1 MIFPQNLLSLLNFY
15 NGLIKLEILELSLT
29 PFPSATQPTF
39 KIFLEFIYWISKY
52 SLRTY
57 YVLNP
62 ILYIRHVA
70 VNETKQ
76 TLSSFLTPFLIILG
90 LNYYSNLLSP
100 CFVRW
105 SQKPTYLQVF
115 PLLSLLQPFFI
126 FQGQCCYYTELD
138 QVTIALCCLTASSL
152 FPTHPIVVVLVTQLC
167 PTLCDIMD
175 YSTPGSSVHGIFQA
189 RILEWLVLRFFRGSS
204 RPGTGP

>member
-1 MIFPQNLLSLLNFY
+1 MNSSPLTAVSSLLHAH
-15 NGLIKLEILELSLT
+15 S
-29 PFPSATQPTF
+29 P
-39 KIFLEFIYWISKY
+39 IS
-52 SLRTY
+52 
-57 YVLNP
+57 
-62 ILYIRHVA
+62 
-70 VNETKQ
+70 
-76 TLSSFLTPFLIILG
+76 
-90 LNYYSNLLSP
+90 
-100 CFVRW
+100 
-105 SQKPTYLQVF
+105 LQVF

-189 RILEWLVLRFFRGSS
+189 GILRWVTISSS
-204 RPGTGP
+204 RLSSQPRDQTHLSYVSCIGRQVLYY

>member
-1 MIFPQNLLSLLNFY
+1 MNSSPLTAVSSLLHAH
-15 NGLIKLEILELSLT
+15 S
-29 PFPSATQPTF
+29 P
-39 KIFLEFIYWISKY
+39 IS
-52 SLRTY
+52 
-57 YVLNP
+57 
-62 ILYIRHVA
+62 
-70 VNETKQ
+70 
-76 TLSSFLTPFLIILG
+76 
-90 LNYYSNLLSP
+90 
-100 CFVRW
+100 
-105 SQKPTYLQVF
+105 LQVF

-189 RILEWLVLRFFRGSS
+189 RILEWVAFRFLGDPPDQGIKPGSPALQADFFFLTIS
-204 RPGTGP
+204 TTKEANPVYHTSPHWAIFLKCHVFIMLALCIRTNKDLS

>member
-29 PFPSATQPTF
+29 PFPFATQPTF

-100 CFVRW
+100 CFVFIPLIYLHVINTLTFLNNIRDGIHPLKNLW
-105 SQKPTYLQVF
+105 CRPLPTQ
-115 PLLSLLQPFFI
+115 
-126 FQGQCCYYTELD
+126 
-138 QVTIALCCLTASSL
+138 
-152 FPTHPIVVVLVTQLC
+152 
-167 PTLCDIMD
+167 
-175 YSTPGSSVHGIFQA
+175 
-189 RILEWLVLRFFRGSS
+189 
-204 RPGTGP
+204 